1 MSVQITKSSIGGL
14 YEAQAKQIVKRYFG
28 GNFEKIVHCGT
39 SFDIYIKDSV
49 DKKELEKFM
58 DMWPEFNINLST
70 STRYEKQSK
79 SKK

>member
-1 MSVQITKSSIGGL
+1 MSVQTSQSSINGL
-14 YEAQAKQIVKRYFG
+14 YTAQAKQIVKRYFG

-58 DMWPEFNINLST
+58 DMWPEFNINLVVSV
-70 STRYEKQSK
+70 RYEKQIK